1 LKPIDKYQLIKASLC
16 ENTNVKKWIKIFI
29 VWLIAIAI
37 PAQGVASVAM
47 MNCGQTP
54 HSFEKAL
61 EVHQHDMQHNHDTA
75 HAHSHDAA
83 EVDDQASHGKTNTK
97 HACAHCVKCTNC
109 CSGFTFQS
117 TPTHLHQQL
126 SLIEAKFNDH
136 RQLFKGF
143 IPSGLER
150 PPRPSLVKTV

>member
-1 LKPIDKYQLIKASLC
+1 MKR
-16 ENTNVKKWIKIFI
+16 WIKIVV

-37 PAQGVASVAM
+37 PIQGMASVAM
-47 MNCGQTP
+47 MNCAQTP
-54 HSFEKAL
+54 HPYQNAPK
-61 EVHQHDMQHNHDTA
+61 VHQHDMQHNHDNA

-109 CSGFTFQS
+109 CSGFTFES
-117 TPTHLHQQL
+117 TPTLLFQQL
-126 SLIEAKFNDH
+126 SVNEAKLND
-136 RQLFKGF
+136 QKLLFKGF

-150 PPRPSLVKTV
+150 PPRSSLVSAV